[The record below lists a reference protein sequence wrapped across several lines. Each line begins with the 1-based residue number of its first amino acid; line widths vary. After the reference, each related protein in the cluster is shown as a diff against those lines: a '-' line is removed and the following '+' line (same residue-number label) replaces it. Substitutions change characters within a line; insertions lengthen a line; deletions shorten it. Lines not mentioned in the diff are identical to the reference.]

1 MNGRG
6 FVAISLAA
14 ALICAPVAYGIDAP
28 VPSSICAAPGVNP
41 RVTTHMTAP
50 LKSPRVYFHA
60 DDNGPEYYVDL
71 FKGTGDE
78 YWAIMP
84 AVDASTKTISYRI
97 AAQDANGN
105 WVNGKET
112 KINVSSACPQ
122 TSMSSPEQVASDNI
136 ILGLTAAGES
146 PIPTGFSCKGVKS
159 VIDANGQMRPADEC
173 RTAIAKAAGAPGK
186 VAGAAGA
193 TAVAAHGMTA
203 AELAAL
209 GLGAVVV
216 GGAIYKNNQGNNKSV
231 SPSRP

>member
-1 MNGRG
+1 MC
-6 FVAISLAA
+6 SPAA
-14 ALICAPVAYGIDAP
+14 YAIDAP

-50 LKSPRVYFHA
+50 LKSPRVYFRA
-60 DDNGPEYYVDL
+60 NDNGPEYYVDL
-71 FKGTGDE
+71 FKGAGDE

-84 AVDASTKTISYRI
+84 AVDSSTKTISYRI

-105 WVNGKET
+105 WVNGAET
-112 KINVSSACPQ
+112 KISVMAACPQ
-122 TSMSSPEQVASDNI
+122 NSMTSPEQVASDNI

-146 PIPTGFSCKGVKS
+146 AMPIGFSCKGVKS
-159 VIDANGQMRPADEC
+159 VIDANGQMRPAEEC
-173 RTAIAKAAGAPGK
+173 RTAMAKAAGVPGK
-186 VAGAAGA
+186 AAGAAGA
-193 TAVAAHGMTA
+193 TAVAAHGLTA

-209 GLGAVVV
+209 GLSAVIV